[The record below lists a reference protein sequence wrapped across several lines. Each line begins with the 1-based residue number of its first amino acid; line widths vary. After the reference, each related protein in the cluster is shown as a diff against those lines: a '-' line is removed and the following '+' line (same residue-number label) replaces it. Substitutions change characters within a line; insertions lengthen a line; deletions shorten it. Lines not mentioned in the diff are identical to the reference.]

1 MTIDLFY
8 LIEFDVDLDC
18 VIFFAIVIVYFGFDR
33 VIVSM
38 IVMIS
43 PIACVNV
50 IVTNDAV
57 SRVENF
63 ALFEKLDFG
72 IISKI
77 SSIPTERIRPK

>member
-1 MTIDLFY
+1 MFY

-18 VIFFAIVIVYFGFDR
+18 VIVFAIVIVYFDFDH
-33 VIVSM
+33 VIVSTT
-38 IVMIS
+38 VMIF

-50 IVTNDAV
+50 IVTNDAL

-77 SSIPTERIRPK
+77 SSIPTERTSKRPK